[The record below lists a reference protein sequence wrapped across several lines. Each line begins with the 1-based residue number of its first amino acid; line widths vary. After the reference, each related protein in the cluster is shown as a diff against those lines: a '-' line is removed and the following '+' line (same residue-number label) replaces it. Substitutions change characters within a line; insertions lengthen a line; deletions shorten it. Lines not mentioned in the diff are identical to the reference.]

1 MSEVLFKGSYPTAG
15 APKAML
21 IIGGVLWNIF
31 LKVQG
36 RMSEIP
42 GQTAK
47 RHRSLSGKGLAT
59 ALARF
64 LGTAAGSRTG
74 SRT

>member
-1 MSEVLFKGSYPTAG
+1 MPVN
-15 APKAML
+15 
-21 IIGGVLWNIF
+21 GGVLWNNF
-31 LKVQG
+31 LQVQG

-42 GQTAK
+42 GQTAS
-47 RHRSLSGKGLAT
+47 RHRYLSGKGLAT

-74 SRT
+74 LRP